1 METRIIYIGLLDKEG
16 VPHGVRLEQG
26 LNIITGRSSTGKSAL
41 IEIFDYC
48 MGGKISTIPKGV
60 ITTRASVYFLII
72 LVNKVQW
79 VIGHDA
85 TSNSTFYLNQ
95 DSEINSEKDLS
106 LDYFNTGISQNL
118 TVFRRNLGHIFNLNI
133 KNMQEEEDYEF
144 VKTKKH
150 RPSVRN
156 MMSYI
161 LQHQN
166 LIANK
171 LAMFYRFDEK
181 EKKDDVIEQ
190 FKIFAGFVDS
200 QYYDLLQQISNC
212 KAEEKSLAYEFEKE
226 IKRKDSV
233 EKKVE
238 NILAEYKEITDHD
251 LLDITAP
258 NYVLECAEIVKKQIQ
273 ETPLEEMI
281 VTQRKEDAQHVK
293 NYETLQRRKNDLH
306 AEIRKVQLKI
316 QDLEDSIQYVE
327 QYKNEIKQVK
337 TVQRAK
343 VDYSIC
349 PFCKQ
354 HTYIIEDEVKELTD
368 SIQRINRDIREIP
381 FLSDELYSD
390 RTKAKKELD
399 DLYEELDDVEC
410 QMDKIKDI
418 IRELRKN
425 RSLEEQGYK
434 KMMEMESA
442 LDIIIEMKKED
453 IEQKLIN
460 KRAELSTLEKRL
472 KSKYDIKQK
481 MQTARASIEHNMAQF
496 RKSLPFEKSLDDSA
510 LRFDL
515 ETFELYFDNN
525 VEKTRMRSIGSG
537 KNWLNAHLCLFLA
550 LSKYFYENPNS
561 KLPTLLFID
570 QPSQVYFP
578 TNDHQEEFDAAQLVE
593 NMEGKVADNDNEKKE
608 EREKLV
614 SDDMQEVTNIFN
626 TLYKFTKD
634 LNDGVQVI
642 VTEHADKLKMDGVVF
657 DDLVRER
664 WRKSNEGLIMDR
676 TRAAGNEDNKQE

>member
-1 METRIIYIGLLDKEG
+1 M
-16 VPHGVRLEQG
+16 
-26 LNIITGRSSTGKSAL
+26 
-41 IEIFDYC
+41 
-48 MGGKISTIPKGV
+48 
-60 ITTRASVYFLII
+60 
-72 LVNKVQW
+72 
-79 VIGHDA
+79 
-85 TSNSTFYLNQ
+85 
-95 DSEINSEKDLS
+95 KD
-106 LDYFNTGISQNL
+106 
-118 TVFRRNLGHIFNLNI
+118 
-133 KNMQEEEDYEF
+133 EENEF
-144 VKTKKH
+144 VKTKKS

-171 LAMFYRFDEK
+171 LALFYRFDEK

-200 QYYDLLQQISNC
+200 QYYDLLLQIRNC
-212 KAEEKSLAYEFEKE
+212 RTDEKTLLYEYEKE
-226 IKRKDSV
+226 LKRKDSV
-233 EKKVE
+233 EKKIE

-251 LLDITAP
+251 LLDITSA
-258 NYVLECAEIVKKQIQ
+258 NYVIECADTVKKQIL

-281 VTQRKEDAQHVK
+281 VTQKKEDAQHIR

-306 AEIRKVQLKI
+306 AEIRRVQLKI
-316 QDLEDSIQYVE
+316 QDLEDSLQYVE
-327 QYKNEIKQVK
+327 QYKNEIKQVY
-337 TVQRAK
+337 TIQRVK

-354 HTYIIEDEVKELTD
+354 HTHIIDDEVKELTD

-381 FLSDELYSD
+381 FLSDELYSEK
-390 RTKAKKELD
+390 TKAKKELD
-399 DLYEELDDVEC
+399 DLYEKLDDVEY

-434 KMMEMESA
+434 KMMELESA
-442 LDIIIEMKKED
+442 LDIIIDIQKED
-453 IEQKLIN
+453 IEQKLYD
-460 KRAELSTLEKRL
+460 KKAELSRLEKQL
-472 KSKYDIKQK
+472 KTKYDIKQK
-481 MQTARASIEHNMAQF
+481 MQTARASIENNMAQF
-496 RKSLPFEKSLDDSA
+496 RKSLPFEETLDDSA
-510 LRFDL
+510 LKFDL
-515 ETFELYFDNN
+515 NTFELYFDNN
-525 VEKTRMRSIGSG
+525 IEKTRMRSIGSG

-593 NMEGKVADNDNEKKE
+593 NMEGKVANDNKEKKE

-614 SDDMQEVTNIFN
+614 NDDMQEVTNIFN

-634 LNDGVQVI
+634 LDNRVQII
-642 VTEHADKLKMDGVVF
+642 VTEHADKLNMDGVAF
-657 DDLVRER
+657 DDLVRAR
-664 WRKSNEGLIMDR
+664 WRKSNEGLIMKR
-676 TRAAGNEDNKQE
+676 DN